1 MQVLFRCSGLVLAL
15 AIILILDSSVQGS
28 PVRKARYQWVRCSP
42 DSDSPNCIDEK
53 GPVFDLLPGESNR
66 ILPPRTDPFSMTR
79 SKNLNDVFPL
89 SEDFSGSGSGA
100 GSGSGS
106 LNEIEQEYQPVE
118 ENNAFYDNFR
128 SLERNLPSD
137 NQDLGLDGQEDD
149 FTV

>member
-1 MQVLFRCSGLVLAL
+1 MR
-15 AIILILDSSVQGS
+15 
-28 PVRKARYQWVRCSP
+28 
-42 DSDSPNCIDEK
+42 
-53 GPVFDLLPGESNR
+53 
-66 ILPPRTDPFSMTR
+66 R